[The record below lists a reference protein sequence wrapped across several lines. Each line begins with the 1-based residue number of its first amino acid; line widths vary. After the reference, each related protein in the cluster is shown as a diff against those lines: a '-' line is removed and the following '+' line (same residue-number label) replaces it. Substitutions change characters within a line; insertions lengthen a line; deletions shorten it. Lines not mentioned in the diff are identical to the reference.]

1 MDCNLPD
8 GRRTVVA
15 VSVSPL
21 GDLLALVDA
30 FGRVM
35 LLECQTFTVRR
46 MWKGMY
52 AWILLFCVYM
62 YATGQLNYIFA

>member
-1 MDCNLPD
+1 
-8 GRRTVVA
+8 VA

-21 GDLLALVDA
+21 GDLLAIVDA

-46 MWKGMY
+46 MWKG
-52 AWILLFCVYM
+52 VYM
-62 YATGQLNYIFA
+62 HFVVTFCRKK